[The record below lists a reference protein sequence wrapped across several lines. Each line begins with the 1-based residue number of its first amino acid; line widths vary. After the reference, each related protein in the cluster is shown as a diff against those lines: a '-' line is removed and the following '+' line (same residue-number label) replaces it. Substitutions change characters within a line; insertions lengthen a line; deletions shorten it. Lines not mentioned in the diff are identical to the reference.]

1 MRPELLELLK
11 RTLEELQAKEKMV
24 EILNEEIF
32 LLKEREGKLLAELEQ
47 ALEKG
52 EVEPQRRKIL
62 IGAQFLLIPHRLAS
76 GRWMIELRRS
86 AE

>member
-52 EVEPQRRKIL
+52 EVEPQRRKIH